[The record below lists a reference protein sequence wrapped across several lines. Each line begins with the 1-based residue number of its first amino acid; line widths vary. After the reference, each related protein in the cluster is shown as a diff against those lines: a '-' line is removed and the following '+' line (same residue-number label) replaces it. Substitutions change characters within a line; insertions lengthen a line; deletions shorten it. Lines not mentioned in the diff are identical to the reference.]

1 MRSMEKG
8 VSLGLGM
15 LSGALAAA
23 LFKRV
28 WTLVSG
34 QDDAPDAGDLDRG
47 WTEVLVAAAAQGA
60 IFGLIKAAVHRAGT
74 RTFQGRTGRGPAVKR

>member
-1 MRSMEKG
+1 MEKAA
-8 VSLGLGM
+8 SLSMGM

-34 QDDAPDAGDLDRG
+34 QDDAPDADDLDRG

-60 IFGLIKAAVHRAGT
+60 IFGLIKAAVHRAGAQ
-74 RTFQGRTGRGPAVKR
+74 TFQGRTGDRRAKH

>member
-8 VSLGLGM
+8 AALGLGM
-15 LSGALAAA
+15 LSGALAAG

-34 QDDAPDAGDLDRG
+34 QEDAPDADDLDRG
-47 WTEVLVAAAAQGA
+47 LTEVLVAAAVQGA
-60 IFGLIKAAVHRAGT
+60 IFGLVKAAVHRAGA
-74 RTFQGRTGRGPAVKR
+74 RTFQGRTGAKR